1 MTEPED
7 THDTT
12 CPSRFFTDLSSS
24 AWYHE
29 YADYVIGEGLM
40 TGASDTTFAPNAALT
55 RAMLVTTLY
64 RAEKEP
70 AVTGADTFTDVV
82 SGSWYEKA
90 VIWAAA
96 NGIVTGYG
104 DGRFGPGDPITRQQL
119 AAILWRFAQYK
130 GYDVRA
136 NGTTMPD
143 FVDRGQ
149 IASWAS
155 EAVSWAYSRG
165 VLTGKDGNVLDPTG
179 GATRMEAAAMLAR
192 FLQLPKSSDDLA

>member
-1 MTEPED
+1 
-7 THDTT
+7 
-12 CPSRFFTDLSSS
+12 
-24 AWYHE
+24 
-29 YADYVIGEGLM
+29 M

-70 AVTGADTFTDVV
+70 AVTRADTFTDVV

-104 DGRFGPGDPITRQQL
+104 DGRFGPGDPIPRQQL
-119 AAILWRFAQYK
+119 TAILWRFAQYK

-149 IASWAS
+149 IASWAG